1 MIRSC
6 FFPDKP
12 KNEYTGNHG
21 IFDFDGA
28 IFNKLW
34 TSKTPAQFRSFL
46 RYYISDH
53 RPMWAE
59 FKI

>member
-1 MIRSC
+1 M
-6 FFPDKP
+6 FFPGETEK
-12 KNEYTGNHG
+12 EFTGNNG

-28 IFNKLW
+28 IFRKLW
-34 TSKTPAQFRSFL
+34 ETKTTAQFRSFL

-53 RPMWAE
+53 RPMCAE